1 MLRIIFIGIIVLVG
15 SFYAFISPFYAL
27 LFYLWNAYFRP
38 DDWIWWVNV
47 ASWHISLIVGVFVL
61 FRTLISAPT
70 PRFNL
75 GAALVW
81 LFLVQAIIGTITSEH
96 PSVSAAF
103 LLDFVKVI
111 VISYLIVVLVTDR
124 DKFRLTLVVIA
135 LSLGLE
141 AAKQGWANLFLAP
154 GMPNGNTISFLGD
167 NNGVAVGLMMLVPV
181 LSALARTAPRRW
193 EKYAF
198 RFISIGVFLR
208 ALTTYSRGGFLAA
221 AVLGVFLIGRA
232 EKKLRAVLAIG
243 AIVALVFTVMPQEYW
258 DRINTITAPADQR
271 DESAQGRIHFWGIAV
286 TMAKARPLTGVGLNG
301 FEASY
306 STYDP
311 TNPFGEDRATH
322 STWLGVLADLG
333 VPGFLLLIAN
343 LVFAMLSCRR
353 VARLGR
359 LDPTKRDLRIYANA
373 LMTSLV
379 VFAVGGTFLS
389 CQYNE
394 MIWHF
399 FGLSTA
405 LTVVAFSEAEAKVPA
420 AAPAP
425 RIQPYA
431 VSR

>member
-1 MLRIIFIGIIVLVG
+1 MLRLTFIGIIVLVG
-15 SFYAFISPFYAL
+15 TFYAVISPFYAL

-38 DDWIWWVNV
+38 DDWIWWVDV
-47 ASWHISLIVGVFVL
+47 SSWHISLIVGVFVL

-75 GAALVW
+75 GTALVL
-81 LFLVQAIIGTITSEH
+81 LFLVQVVIGTISSEH
-96 PSVSAAF
+96 VAVSAAF
-103 LLDFVKVI
+103 LTDFVKVI

-124 DKFRLTLVVIA
+124 GKFRLTLVVIA

-167 NNGVAVGLMMLVPV
+167 NNGVAVGLMMLVPI
-181 LSALARTAPRRW
+181 LSALAGTATRRW

-198 RFISIGVFLR
+198 QFINIGVFLR

-243 AIVALVFTVMPQEYW
+243 AIVVLVLTVMPQEYW
-258 DRINTITAPADQR
+258 DRINTIAAPADQR
-271 DESAQGRIHFWGIAV
+271 DESSEGRLHFWGVAV
-286 TMAKARPLTGVGLNG
+286 TMAKARPLTGVGLGG

-311 TNPFGEDRATH
+311 GAPFGQDRATH
-322 STWLGVLADLG
+322 STWFGVLADLG
-333 VPGFLLLIAN
+333 VPGLFLLVAN
-343 LVFAMLSCRR
+343 LVFAILSCGR
-353 VARLGR
+353 VARLAR
-359 LDPTKRDLRIYANA
+359 LDQTKRDLYIYANA
-373 LMTSLV
+373 LITSLV
-379 VFAVGGTFLS
+379 VFIVGSTFLS
-389 CQYNE
+389 NQYSE

-399 FGLSTA
+399 VALSAT
-405 LTVVAFSEAEAKVPA
+405 LSVIAFSEAEAKATAAVPA
-420 AAPAP
+420 Q